1 MPVLKPTYKCKNIHD
16 IKVDILNKMSVKVVL
31 LDVDNTI
38 TSYISKT
45 PLDGSVMW
53 AKNLEDKGFKVY
65 IVSNNFEERVSKIA
79 KKFDLPYISFAMK
92 PFPKGFRKARKAL
105 GVKAQQCV
113 VVGDQ
118 IFTDILGANLG
129 RMKSILVEPVEIETG
144 FTFKIRRALEKRVRS
159 KALIIE

>member
-1 MPVLKPTYKCKNIHD
+1 MPILKPTYKTKSIHD
-16 IKVDILNKMSVKVVL
+16 IKVDTLNKLLVKVVL

-45 PLDGSVMW
+45 PLDGAVMW
-53 AKNLEDKGFKVY
+53 AKNLEKNGFKVY

-79 KKFDLPYISFAMK
+79 EKFSLPYISFAMK

-105 GVKAQQCV
+105 NVKSHECV

-118 IFTDILGANLG
+118 VFTDILGANLG
-129 RMKSILVEPVEIETG
+129 SMKSILVEPVEIETG
-144 FTFKIRRALEKRVRS
+144 FTYKIRRKLEKRVRK
-159 KALIIE
+159 KAKLI